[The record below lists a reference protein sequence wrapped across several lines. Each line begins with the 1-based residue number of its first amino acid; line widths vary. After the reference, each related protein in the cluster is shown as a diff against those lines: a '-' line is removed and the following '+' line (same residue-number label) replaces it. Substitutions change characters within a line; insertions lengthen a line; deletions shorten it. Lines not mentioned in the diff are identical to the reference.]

1 MKKIFTGIIIIV
13 SSFLFYDIY
22 NKYQTT
28 HEDNLYGID
37 SINNKFNNIVTFEQT
52 NYENNKDFIN
62 DLSTL
67 ADKYKVTVVKSDFD
81 EKREIYNYYIY
92 SHENIHDLC
101 DIIVDKDIDFGDLK
115 QKKYYSNLDKNKN
128 AISLFSMGKNIFLNI
143 KPISYLYNNHDV
155 VGDYYFSG
163 NNKMISS
170 FLKELDIKYPIK
182 RNEKMEIDEHESDNN
197 HVSIN
202 MTMFVI
208 CVIVFLLIIIGWITK
223 NKKTHMIYF
232 LNGVS
237 VIEIVKDLY
246 LKTFLLGMVFSVLVP
261 VVLFVCFVGKI
272 NVFTNKMIFSL
283 FVISLLEIVSLIVIL
298 IIMTIYLSIHF
309 KLDGLYGNKSLKIF
323 LNLNYI
329 AKLIFMLLLMPL
341 IVQYNQILIN
351 DFQNLQY
358 VKSNYQGIE
367 DYINIY
373 TMDYHYQDFNY
384 SLNDV
389 FDGKINSSI
398 QEYQYYYD
406 LLEKNGAISFMWQP
420 FRENVDEYILNY
432 QYLKQF
438 PMIDTGGKK
447 LNINLDT
454 DQCFVLVPESLKDID
469 IQQFLQERNMKL
481 EKVVINNE
489 QPHLRNLDA
498 SSCEETNDKAILFV
512 YGKYYQRK
520 ERNPYTNIYIK
531 KTIHQVDKIVKGSRF
546 EGTLK
551 WYSLDDYIK
560 QTELRSPYYI
570 FKNTIVALLTVLLI
584 IMILYENYCFYI
596 KLNMKKVMVKKIMG
610 LNRWDIFKNLYL
622 ELLVCYLPVLV
633 LCREYL
639 LVPVLFLLF
648 DGLLHIYVTY
658 YIYNVKTVYYLKGGS

>member
-1 MKKIFTGIIIIV
+1 
-13 SSFLFYDIY
+13 
-22 NKYQTT
+22 
-28 HEDNLYGID
+28 
-37 SINNKFNNIVTFEQT
+37 
-52 NYENNKDFIN
+52 
-62 DLSTL
+62 
-67 ADKYKVTVVKSDFD
+67 
-81 EKREIYNYYIY
+81 
-92 SHENIHDLC
+92 
-101 DIIVDKDIDFGDLK
+101 
-115 QKKYYSNLDKNKN
+115 
-128 AISLFSMGKNIFLNI
+128 
-143 KPISYLYNNHDV
+143 
-155 VGDYYFSG
+155 
-163 NNKMISS
+163 
-170 FLKELDIKYPIK
+170 
-182 RNEKMEIDEHESDNN
+182 
-197 HVSIN
+197 
-202 MTMFVI
+202 MFVI

-223 NKKTHMIYF
+223 NKKTHIIYF

-323 LNLNYI
+323 LNINYI

-389 FDGKINSSI
+389 FDGKLNSSI

-420 FRENVDEYILNY
+420 FRENVDEYIVNY

-438 PMIDTGGKK
+438 PMIDISGKK
-447 LNINLDT
+447 LNINLET

-520 ERNPYTNIYIK
+520 ERNPYINIYIK

-570 FKNTIVALLTVLLI
+570 FKNTIITLLTVLLI

>member
-283 FVISLLEIVSLIVIL
+283 FVISLL
-298 IIMTIYLSIHF
+298 
-309 KLDGLYGNKSLKIF
+309 
-323 LNLNYI
+323 
-329 AKLIFMLLLMPL
+329 
-341 IVQYNQILIN
+341 
-351 DFQNLQY
+351 
-358 VKSNYQGIE
+358 
-367 DYINIY
+367 
-373 TMDYHYQDFNY
+373 
-384 SLNDV
+384 
-389 FDGKINSSI
+389 
-398 QEYQYYYD
+398 
-406 LLEKNGAISFMWQP
+406 
-420 FRENVDEYILNY
+420 
-432 QYLKQF
+432 
-438 PMIDTGGKK
+438 
-447 LNINLDT
+447 
-454 DQCFVLVPESLKDID
+454 
-469 IQQFLQERNMKL
+469 
-481 EKVVINNE
+481 
-489 QPHLRNLDA
+489 
-498 SSCEETNDKAILFV
+498 
-512 YGKYYQRK
+512 
-520 ERNPYTNIYIK
+520 
-531 KTIHQVDKIVKGSRF
+531 
-546 EGTLK
+546 
-551 WYSLDDYIK
+551 
-560 QTELRSPYYI
+560 
-570 FKNTIVALLTVLLI
+570 
-584 IMILYENYCFYI
+584 
-596 KLNMKKVMVKKIMG
+596 
-610 LNRWDIFKNLYL
+610 
-622 ELLVCYLPVLV
+622 
-633 LCREYL
+633 
-639 LVPVLFLLF
+639 
-648 DGLLHIYVTY
+648 
-658 YIYNVKTVYYLKGGS
+658 

>member
-1 MKKIFTGIIIIV
+1 
-13 SSFLFYDIY
+13 
-22 NKYQTT
+22 
-28 HEDNLYGID
+28 
-37 SINNKFNNIVTFEQT
+37 
-52 NYENNKDFIN
+52 
-62 DLSTL
+62 
-67 ADKYKVTVVKSDFD
+67 
-81 EKREIYNYYIY
+81 
-92 SHENIHDLC
+92 
-101 DIIVDKDIDFGDLK
+101 
-115 QKKYYSNLDKNKN
+115 
-128 AISLFSMGKNIFLNI
+128 MGKNIFLNI

-208 CVIVFLLIIIGWITK
+208 CAIVFLLIIIGWITK

-246 LKTFLLGMVFSVLVP
+246 LKTFLLGMIFSVLVP
-261 VVLFVCFVGKI
+261 VVLFVCFVENI

-323 LNLNYI
+323 LNINYI

-389 FDGKINSSI
+389 FDGKLNSSI

-406 LLEKNGAISFMWQP
+406 LLEKNGAISFMW
-420 FRENVDEYILNY
+420 
-432 QYLKQF
+432 
-438 PMIDTGGKK
+438 
-447 LNINLDT
+447 
-454 DQCFVLVPESLKDID
+454 
-469 IQQFLQERNMKL
+469 
-481 EKVVINNE
+481 
-489 QPHLRNLDA
+489 
-498 SSCEETNDKAILFV
+498 
-512 YGKYYQRK
+512 
-520 ERNPYTNIYIK
+520 
-531 KTIHQVDKIVKGSRF
+531 
-546 EGTLK
+546 
-551 WYSLDDYIK
+551 
-560 QTELRSPYYI
+560 
-570 FKNTIVALLTVLLI
+570 
-584 IMILYENYCFYI
+584 
-596 KLNMKKVMVKKIMG
+596 
-610 LNRWDIFKNLYL
+610 
-622 ELLVCYLPVLV
+622 
-633 LCREYL
+633 
-639 LVPVLFLLF
+639 
-648 DGLLHIYVTY
+648 
-658 YIYNVKTVYYLKGGS
+658 